1 MKQTRRM
8 KRMSR
13 SNKKVPGMS
22 LTSLMDVFTILVF
35 FLLVNSSASEVLE
48 APKQITLPD
57 SVVETKPYETAV
69 IMVSDESVLVQ
80 GQVVIATSELLDSK
94 RMAFVEISDRL
105 KSLKE
110 NVIGISTKT
119 LAESNKVTILADQTI
134 PFKVLLKVMSS
145 CTLAGYEQI
154 SLAVVQ
160 KASQN

>member
-57 SVVETKPYETAV
+57 SVVETKPDETAV

-80 GQVVIATSELLDSK
+80 GQVVIATSELLNSNK
-94 RMAFVEISDRL
+94 MAFVEISDRL

-119 LAESNKVTILADQTI
+119 LSESNKVTILADQTI

>member
-119 LAESNKVTILADQTI
+119 LSESNKVTILADQTI

>member
-80 GQVVIATSELLDSK
+80 GQVVIATSELLDSNK
-94 RMAFVEISDRL
+94 MAFVEISDRL

-119 LAESNKVTILADQTI
+119 LSESNKVTILADQTI

>member
-57 SVVETKPYETAV
+57 SVVETKPDETAV

-80 GQVVIATSELLDSK
+80 GQVVIATSELLDSNK
-94 RMAFVEISDRL
+94 MAFVEISDRL

-119 LAESNKVTILADQTI
+119 LSESNKVTILADQTI

>member
-57 SVVETKPYETAV
+57 SVVETKPDETAV

-80 GQVVIATSELLDSK
+80 GQVVIATSELLDSN

-119 LAESNKVTILADQTI
+119 LSESNKVTILADQTI